1 MTLLTLSNV
10 AVSFG
15 AEDVLEGVSAT
26 VNAGDRIGL
35 VGRNGAGKTTL
46 LHVLGGSLKPQTGQ
60 RHVARGTRVA
70 LVEQV
75 PAESTSG
82 LSVRQEALGQLGDLL
97 QLEGEMQR
105 AALALE
111 AGRAGAAEAYAALQH
126 RFEDAGG
133 FTYEARLEQVL
144 KGLGFSEGESTSR
157 CRR

>member
-1 MTLLTLSNV
+1 MALLTLSNV

-15 AEDVLEGVSAT
+15 AEDVLEGIGVS

-46 LHVLGGSLKPQTGQ
+46 LHVLGGVKPQTGQ

-82 LSVRQEALGQLGDLL
+82 LSE
-97 QLEGEMQR
+97 
-105 AALALE
+105 
-111 AGRAGAAEAYAALQH
+111 
-126 RFEDAGG
+126 
-133 FTYEARLEQVL
+133 
-144 KGLGFSEGESTSR
+144 
-157 CRR
+157 RRRRWGNWAT